1 MPGRVLPAHPPG
13 SASFHRRGSKGAEWG
28 RHVGALSP
36 HTYPLVRSASVCP
49 VEDGAGIASSRGCV
63 HMAVM
68 VSEAPGVLF
77 LSEGTFQCSEWRCVQ
92 AEGSDREPWDGD
104 GGQGKLLGRGGRS
117 FC

>member
-1 MPGRVLPAHPPG
+1 
-13 SASFHRRGSKGAEWG
+13 
-28 RHVGALSP
+28 
-36 HTYPLVRSASVCP
+36 
-49 VEDGAGIASSRGCV
+49 
-63 HMAVM
+63 MAVM

-92 AEGSDREPWDGD
+92 AEGPDREPWDGD